1 MLKIAVCQLPLTIE
15 NPEENI
21 DLANAAIRD
30 AASQGAE
37 LIVLPELTNSG
48 CIFRNIAELEMRATT
63 LDGDLIK
70 EWIRLAA
77 RLKVVIVAGLAIK
90 DSGNFYNASVIIDET
105 GFLGWYKKVHLW
117 NDELDYFTAGEE
129 TPLIVDTDVG
139 RIATMVCYDIEFPE
153 WARLAMLDDA
163 SVLAIPMN
171 WPDSGRPSDQ
181 TPLPVL
187 LVQAAAT
194 QNKMI
199 VAAANRTREERG
211 VSWTGASLIADSDGL
226 ISIIA
231 DQNRF
236 DEAQILIADVE
247 LPVDRKIGPRNDL
260 KNDRR
265 PDLYQHILNW

>member
-15 NPEENI
+15 NPEVNI
-21 DLANAAIRD
+21 DLANAAIRE
-30 AASQGAE
+30 AASRGAE

-48 CIFRNIAELEMRATT
+48 CIFRNIAELEVRATT
-63 LDGDLIK
+63 LDGDIIS
-70 EWIRLAA
+70 EWIRIAEL
-77 RLKVVIVAGLAIK
+77 LKVVIVAGLAIK

-105 GFLGWYKKVHLW
+105 GCLGWYKKVHLW
-117 NDELDYFTAGEE
+117 NDELDYFTAGED
-129 TPLIVDTDVG
+129 TPLIVDTEVG

-153 WARLAMLDDA
+153 WARLAMLGDA

-231 DQNRF
+231 DQSILN
-236 DEAQILIADVE
+236 ATQILIADVE
-247 LPVDRKIGPRNDL
+247 LPVNRKIGPRNDL
-260 KNDRR
+260 KDDRR
-265 PDLYQHILNW
+265 PDLYRQILN